1 MSRLVGNQCLKWAD
15 GTISAAGLA
24 ELCADALED
33 GFENPMLQ
41 RFGGIRADQH
51 AHMDLMKM
59 ISELTPAL
67 DVVTDLEAGSH
78 VKHILRPSSVVKSL
92 LKYHP
97 QEIGQRL
104 GGEVPRLLSF
114 WRQFRRANR
123 ENLDAHPILGG
134 KSLQELQFYIPV
146 TIHEDAGPISKAQ
159 GATIVSWSSLL
170 ALGSEKVSHYP
181 IGTWTRP
188 KTNWDRSRLDPF
200 WDATMRDFSALAAG
214 VVAGQEI
221 LPLSS
226 GECLKIVLLFAKG
239 DEQVR
244 ADEWFLHHYNAAD
257 ECCPDCHAN
266 RSTVPFTDCRSVAA
280 WRQAAPMSMDQYRDR
295 MKRPLHRMT
304 ASRFFWHN
312 FYYPDYMH
320 LLDCRGISAIIY
332 GSILDTLLH
341 RPSVGSNMAARLALL
356 NHMKEQWYNQHPGF
370 IRLPEFTRASLKMAD
385 GWCELHGPNVKAA
398 NTRQASGLIR
408 HLAWTLCTEDTI
420 LDATIREVAAS
431 LDSLYQIMHESPM
444 FFC

>member
-1 MSRLVGNQCLKWAD
+1 
-15 GTISAAGLA
+15 
-24 ELCADALED
+24 
-33 GFENPMLQ
+33 
-41 RFGGIRADQH
+41 
-51 AHMDLMKM
+51 
-59 ISELTPAL
+59 
-67 DVVTDLEAGSH
+67 
-78 VKHILRPSSVVKSL
+78 
-92 LKYHP
+92 
-97 QEIGQRL
+97 
-104 GGEVPRLLSF
+104 
-114 WRQFRRANR
+114 
-123 ENLDAHPILGG
+123 
-134 KSLQELQFYIPV
+134 
-146 TIHEDAGPISKAQ
+146 
-159 GATIVSWSSLL
+159 
-170 ALGSEKVSHYP
+170 
-181 IGTWTRP
+181 
-188 KTNWDRSRLDPF
+188 
-200 WDATMRDFSALAAG
+200 
-214 VVAGQEI
+214 
-221 LPLSS
+221 
-226 GECLKIVLLFAKG
+226 
-239 DEQVR
+239 
-244 ADEWFLHHYNAAD
+244 
-257 ECCPDCHAN
+257 
-266 RSTVPFTDCRSVAA
+266 
-280 WRQAAPMSMDQYRDR
+280 MSMDQYRDR

-444 FFC
+444 FVSADAQRRFDGHLLVIVVGMQRLRGLSEASGSQRWKISPKVHRVCHLDTYSKSCNPRCVACYADESHVGTMTTIWKKSIAGRHREHSQRTVLCKRWLAILLRIQLGKV